1 MILPLQ
7 TFLSRVLL
15 LRQQAFSSAW
25 KSDPREANDNN
36 YHDYNTSLHVSLRT
50 RKFSKEIH
58 HFCSFFVEEDIY
70 IRDGPLRAVFKVNTL
85 AVLFPPYP
93 CEVKQI
99 PRNLYLPPFW
109 RLLVFMEM
117 MQPISTRALSRARG
131 DMRTHLTAVDDAVD
145 LWPGPTP
152 EVRDSLTSRHSVHA
166 QSQV

>member
-1 MILPLQ
+1 M
-7 TFLSRVLL
+7 FRYEHVN
-15 LRQQAFSSAW
+15 SAR
-25 KSDPREANDNN
+25 KFTIFA
-36 YHDYNTSLHVSLRT
+36 VSLL
-50 RKFSKEIH
+50 KN
-58 HFCSFFVEEDIY
+58 IY

-131 DMRTHLTAVDDAVD
+131 ACVLTWP
-145 LWPGPTP
+145 LWTTLWNYGQVQHRKSAIHWLRVTLCMLRVKSDKSDWFWSQSIVFTKPFKPECRWTWP
-152 EVRDSLTSRHSVHA
+152 EVAILGADQKKRGL
-166 QSQV
+166 